1 MLWLRYL
8 TEQRHTSIQPLNID
22 TFKVSSYYYSTMF
35 NYNPLTI
42 YFFSYQKVT
51 RLKLTFWVHSPEKT
65 SMWAPTK
72 LILERRAHSPST
84 AFFVTSSKTAHNK
97 PSIEKL
103 APHRNKVEF
112 WDPSLSDLIS
122 YSDHLSD
129 GSASQIPM
137 SVSHHRLLMLSTQE
151 RSFISFK
158 AL

>member
-1 MLWLRYL
+1 MVYVFVLYGSTLHLLWLCYL
-8 TEQRHTSIQPLNID
+8 TEQRHTTIKYWYFCKYYL
-22 TFKVSSYYYSTMF
+22 SYYFTMF

-51 RLKLTFWVHSPEKT
+51 RLKMTFWVHSPEKT

-84 AFFVTSSKTAHNK
+84 AFFVTSSKTTHNK

-103 APHRNKVEF
+103 APHRNKVKF

-122 YSDHLSD
+122 YLDHLSD

-137 SVSHHRLLMLSTQE
+137 SVSHHRLLM
-151 RSFISFK
+151 
-158 AL
+158 